1 MVADGA
7 YGSEPNIAKAAE
19 HGIRLITT
27 NFTGKKP
34 ADIFCGLHFLVKMG
48 RRLLECANHK
58 KPLSDTV

>member
-7 YGSEPNIAKAAE
+7 YGSEPNVAKAAA

-34 ADIFCGLHFLVKMG
+34 ADIFADFIFSEDG
-48 RRLLECANHK
+48 RKLLECANHK
-58 KPLSDTV
+58 KPY

>member
-19 HGIRLITT
+19 ALGSDLITT

-34 ADIFCGLHFLVKMG
+34 ADIFAELHF
-48 RRLLECANHK
+48 
-58 KPLSDTV
+58 